1 MSLIA
6 SHYSLAT
13 SHYMKQVVI
22 TGVSTGIG
30 HASVK
35 VLLSRGFR
43 VFGSVRSRADADRLQ
58 REFGEA
64 FIPLLFDVT
73 DEAAVQA
80 EAERVSQ
87 HLKADTLDGLVNNA
101 GIEVAGPLPHL
112 STDQFRHQLEV
123 NLLGPFIV
131 TKAFLPLLGADPARK
146 GNPGRIVNISS
157 SSGKIAGPFT
167 GAYAAS
173 KFGLEGFSESLR
185 RELILFGIDVII
197 IGPGAIV
204 TPIWQKSDT
213 GLTERFRE
221 TPFVEALAKFERY
234 AAKEGASGFP
244 AEVIGR
250 AVWRALTTAKPKVRY
265 AIVPNRLPNWI
276 IPRLMPMRILDKLV
290 AKFMGIE
297 PRSRDV
303 R

>member
-1 MSLIA
+1 
-6 SHYSLAT
+6 
-13 SHYMKQVVI
+13 MKQVVI

-35 VLLSRGFR
+35 FLLSRGFR

-58 REFGEA
+58 REFGET

-73 DEAAVQA
+73 DEAAVLA
-80 EAERVSQ
+80 EAEKVSQ
-87 HLKADTLDGLVNNA
+87 HLKTDTLDGLVNNA

-112 STDQFRHQLEV
+112 PTDQFRHQLEV